1 MELDYRAI
9 GRRIKKARKEQQIT
23 QRELAEMVDVC
34 TSHISNIE
42 QGKKPL
48 SLPTLIAIC
57 NALSA
62 TADKFL
68 LENYE
73 KNDELLKNE
82 GFQCLVDGD
91 KQQLSLTIRVAETI
105 RQWWEENEKR

>member
-9 GRRIKKARKEQQIT
+9 GRRIKKERKEQKIT
-23 QRELAEMVDVC
+23 QQELAEKVDVC

-57 NALSA
+57 NALNV

-68 LENYE
+68 IENYE
-73 KNDELLKNE
+73 QNDELLKNE
-82 GFQCLVDGD
+82 ILQYLVSED
-91 KQQLSLTIRVAETI
+91 KQQLDLTIRVAETI
-105 RQWWEENEKR
+105 RQWWEENERR